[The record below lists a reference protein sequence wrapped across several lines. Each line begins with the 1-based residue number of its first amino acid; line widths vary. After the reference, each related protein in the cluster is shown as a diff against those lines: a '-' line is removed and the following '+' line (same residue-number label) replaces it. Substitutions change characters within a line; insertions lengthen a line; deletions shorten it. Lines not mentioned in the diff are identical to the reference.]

1 MEGELWGEKA
11 ERKLKSSGAA
21 GATQTGRQ
29 VIEGRGLDEWAE
41 GQARESDIIQD
52 GQLPS

>member
-11 ERKLKSSGAA
+11 ERKLKVTGAVR
-21 GATQTGRQ
+21 ATQAGRQ
-29 VIEGRGLDEWAE
+29 VIEGHGQDERAE
-41 GQARESDIIQD
+41 DQARESDIISD